1 MVRGKISAGALDSL
15 RYAVRNEDVDKSFE
29 TAEAL
34 TGKVLQ
40 VGKNKFIRFVA

>member
-1 MVRGKISAGALDSL
+1 VRIDSEKIT
-15 RYAVRNEDVDKSFE
+15 DVDKSFE